1 MYQNDFCIDIMFQV
15 VGKDYAKF
23 WCTLYEGEDYKDLGK
38 WHYYC
43 YQFRYCERGF
53 STMNCI
59 SSSVLTQEH
68 LNACMSIA
76 LCGYT
81 IETFPF

>member
-1 MYQNDFCIDIMFQV
+1 MPNSGVHFMK
-15 VGKDYAKF
+15 GKTTKTWVNGTTIAINF
-23 WCTLYEGEDYKDLGK
+23 TNFSYERE
-38 WHYYC
+38 
-43 YQFRYCERGF
+43 F

-81 IETFPF
+81 IETFPFERC